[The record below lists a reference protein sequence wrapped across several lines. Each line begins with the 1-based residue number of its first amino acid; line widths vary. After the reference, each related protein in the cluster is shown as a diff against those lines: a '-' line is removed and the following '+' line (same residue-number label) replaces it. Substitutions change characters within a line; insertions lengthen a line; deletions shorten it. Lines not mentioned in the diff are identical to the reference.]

1 MVSVD
6 VKHHVY
12 LLTDEPE
19 QQGQEGGLRRVE
31 GGAMAVESKGGGGV
45 VDKAMDLHKLY
56 YVGPWIRRSAS
67 TPILFSCVGYSL

>member
-31 GGAMAVESKGGGGV
+31 GGAMAVESKGGGG
-45 VDKAMDLHKLY
+45 
-56 YVGPWIRRSAS
+56 GCR
-67 TPILFSCVGYSL
+67 